1 MRAAL
6 AGLVALLSVALAG
19 CGGLPPVA
27 GPSSSTVSTAPTVAV
42 QPLVP
47 PQQVEVPKINVSQ
60 GLVATGLNQDKTAE
74 VPPVTQ
80 PLQASYLDWADTQA
94 PIRPI
99 VIFGHINGR
108 NAAGDHVPGIFAHLG
123 QLAAGD
129 DVIVR
134 FADQS
139 VQYYKVTRVEQ
150 VPKSGFPTDEVY
162 GPPQGLPADVPA
174 RSQIRLITCTGLFDP
189 GSRSYKD
196 NLIVY
201 AQQ

>member
-1 MRAAL
+1 
-6 AGLVALLSVALAG
+6 V
-19 CGGLPPVA
+19 
-27 GPSSSTVSTAPTVAV
+27 TV

-74 VPPVTQ
+74 VPPVTE

-108 NAAGDHVPGIFAHLG
+108 NAAGDHVPGIFANLG
-123 QLAAGD
+123 QLTAGD

-150 VPKSGFPTDEVY
+150 VPKSGFPTDAVY
-162 GPPQGLPADVPA
+162 GPPQGLPADVPV
-174 RSQIRLITCTGLFDP
+174 RSQLRLITCTGLFDP